1 MKRKFTVLMLCL
13 AMIFVCSCQNGG
25 SDDLASGPSLV
36 SVSFDISSYGPDRT
50 VSVTGGR
57 GSVSSVYYMATPE
70 WAGSE
75 NAYGKRDAWTQVTD
89 FGGTTGTIGLF
100 QQGLWTFDI
109 QVRSAKGAVLYTG
122 TKTAYV
128 NASGTP
134 VVFDVTPA
142 FDGTMK
148 GTITVDVD
156 ATRVVASGDKLV
168 ISYGSVA
175 DRVNATET
183 ITVNPNGSSTAIKA
197 DFDIKTINNLAAGMY
212 WVKLE
217 YKNGDNTVGAAALDV
232 TVDGGETAAITGTL
246 DYGQFQNA
254 SLSVNGLAML
264 ELTLEA
270 KNNSAVSVTQIAE
283 NQTVTFTCTA
293 TPSDGATYQ
302 WYINGA
308 LMPGNAATYSWT
320 PTEAQFANIACS
332 VTRGK
337 IAMSINMDFTVTD

>member
-1 MKRKFTVLMLCL
+1 MLCL

-50 VSVTGGR
+50 VSLSGGR
-57 GSVSSVYYMATPE
+57 GSVSSVYYKATPQ
-70 WAGSE
+70 WTGSE
-75 NAYGKRDAWTQVTD
+75 NAYGKIGDWTQVAA
-89 FGGTTGTIGLF
+89 FEGTTGTIGLF
-100 QQGLWTFDI
+100 QQGQWTFDI

-122 TKTAYV
+122 TETAYV

-134 VVFDVTPA
+134 VVFDVASA
-142 FDGTMK
+142 FDDTMK

-156 ATRVVASGDKLV
+156 ATRVVASGDKLL
-168 ISYGSVA
+168 ISYGSVDDRA
-175 DRVNATET
+175 DADDT
-183 ITVNPNGSSTAIKA
+183 ITVVPNGSSTETKA
-197 DFDIKTINNLAAGMY
+197 DFDKETIDNLAAGMY

-246 DYGQFQNA
+246 DYGLFQNA
-254 SLSVNGLAML
+254 SLSVNGLAVL
-264 ELTLEA
+264 NLTLAA
-270 KNNSAVSVTQIAE
+270 KNNSDEAVTQIAK

-293 TPSDGATYQ
+293 TPADGATYQ

-308 LMPGNAATYSWT
+308 LMPGNEATYSWT
-320 PTEAQFANIACS
+320 PSAAQFANIACS
-332 VTRGK
+332 VTSGN
-337 IAMSINMDFTVTD
+337 IAKSISMDFTVTD

>member
-1 MKRKFTVLMLCL
+1 MLCL

-36 SVSFDISSYGPDRT
+36 SVSFDISSYGPSYA

-57 GSVSSVYYMATPE
+57 GSVSSIYYKATPQ

-75 NAYGKRDAWTQVTD
+75 NAYGKRDAWTQVTE

-100 QQGLWTFDI
+100 QQGQWTFDI

-122 TKTAYV
+122 TETAYV

-134 VVFDVTPA
+134 VVFDVSPA
-142 FDGTMK
+142 FDDTMK

-156 ATRVVASGDKLV
+156 AKRVVASGDKLV
-168 ISYGSVA
+168 ISYGSVEDTA
-175 DRVNATET
+175 NAIET
-183 ITVNPNGSSTAIKA
+183 ITVVPNGSSTAEKA
-197 DFDIKTINNLAAGMY
+197 DFDKETIDNLAAGMY
-212 WVKLE
+212 WVNLE
-217 YKNGDNTVGAAALDV
+217 YKNGDNPVGTVPLYV

-246 DYGQFQNA
+246 DYGLFQTP
-254 SLSVNGLAML
+254 SLSVNGLAV
-264 ELTLEA
+264 LTLTLAA
-270 KNNSAVSVTQIAE
+270 KNNSDEAVTQIAK

-293 TPSDGATYQ
+293 VPADGATYQ
-302 WYINGA
+302 WFINGA
-308 LMPGNAATYSWT
+308 PMPGNEATYSWT
-320 PTEAQFANIACS
+320 PSAAQFANIACG
-332 VTRGK
+332 VTSGN